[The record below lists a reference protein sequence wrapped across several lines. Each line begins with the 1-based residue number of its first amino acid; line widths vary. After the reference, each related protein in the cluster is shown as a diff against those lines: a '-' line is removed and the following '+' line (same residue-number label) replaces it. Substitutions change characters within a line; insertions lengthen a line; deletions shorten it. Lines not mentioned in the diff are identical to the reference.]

1 MHYLVRH
8 ADAGD
13 KRAWT
18 GPDDDRPLSSTG
30 RREAEGLIAQ
40 LAGCPITEI
49 LSSPA
54 VRCQQTVQPLA
65 DQRRL
70 LVRADASLAVDAD
83 LDRAVD
89 LLLGNNAGDVVLCTH
104 RELIAPLLARL
115 RDHGAPI
122 SDQVTWPTGSVW
134 LLEADDGAITNAT
147 YLPPVQ
153 R

>member
-1 MHYLVRH
+1 VRYLVRH

-13 KRAWT
+13 KHEWT
-18 GPDDDRPLSSTG
+18 GPDDQRPLSDSG

-40 LAGCPITEI
+40 LAGRPIADI
-49 LSSPA
+49 VSSPA
-54 VRCQQTVQPLA
+54 LRCRQTVQPLA

-70 LVRADASLAVDAD
+70 EVRTDAALAADADVG
-83 LDRAVD
+83 RAVE
-89 LLLGNNAGDVVLCTH
+89 LLLDTNADEVLLCSH

-115 RDHGAPI
+115 REHGAPI
-122 SDQVTWPTGSVW
+122 SGQLTWPKGSVW
-134 LLEADDGAITNAT
+134 LLEAADGAITSAV